1 VKTRYCTV
9 AISVMCLFA
18 LGCSRSPE
26 LTKKRYLSSGER
38 YAQQGK
44 YEEARIQ
51 FTRAIKVD
59 ARFSEAYY
67 QLGLSNVALHDW
79 NGAFRALEEAQT
91 LDPGRFDVKLELGKL
106 YLASNNA
113 DLAKAAANSLLQ
125 ANPNNTA
132 AYRLLGDALLAQNDQ
147 NGALDAFT
155 KLLLLA
161 PDQAVAQE
169 NVGLLQAKMQRY
181 DEAEQHLRKAIEID
195 PTFVSG
201 YLNLASFFRSRN
213 RLSDAEAVLQKG
225 IGGNADATSLYIAQ
239 ADLWKFEGKQDL
251 AEQELQRL
259 RDRTKS
265 SAELSLAIGDY
276 YSQHGEPEAASKEY
290 LRGLSADPANT
301 DLKNRTVEAYLE
313 DGHTAEAGALNASV
327 LKNNPKDIAA
337 QVQRG
342 RILLESGNV
351 QAAISQLREQVA
363 DAPDF
368 PQAHYALGLAYARGK
383 SFDAA
388 ENEFAAALKLSP
400 TMLPVIQSMASMQ
413 LARKQPALAGDYAK
427 RCVELAPGDPTCHLL
442 LGLVLLENAN
452 GMAVQQF
459 EMASSQ
465 APNDPAPRLQLAA
478 AYTRMKKW
486 NEAENQFKDALRV
499 SPRSHQALEQYAIYL
514 ESRNEPSKAMTLVQQ
529 FLAAYPDDA
538 TATLLLGSLY
548 SGAKQYDEA
557 RQATEHALAL
567 DPNLAAGYL
576 ALGKLDQIRGD
587 RDRAISDYERA
598 LSLQPNG
605 VPLLTL
611 IGNLYLDKSDFTNAR
626 KYYDRALALDSDF
639 APALA
644 NLAYTEAQQ
653 GGELNV
659 ALGLA
664 QKAKSLLPNVD
675 AITDTLAW
683 IEYLKGDY
691 DDAVP
696 AFQNCI
702 RKDPG
707 RASYRYHLGMA
718 LLAEGDRR
726 GAKSSLE
733 AALRLH
739 LAGADAQKARDTLAR
754 TAVD

>member
-1 VKTRYCTV
+1 MKTRQLFI
-9 AISVMCLFA
+9 AFSLSLVM

-26 LTKKRYLSSGER
+26 ISKRRYLKSGER

-51 FTRAIKVD
+51 FTRALKVD
-59 ARFSEAYY
+59 PRFVEAYY
-67 QLGLSNVALHDW
+67 QLGMSNVALHDW

-91 LDPGRFDVKLELGKL
+91 LDEGRSDVKLELGQL

-113 DLAKAAANSLLQ
+113 DLARAAANSLLQ

-147 NGALDAFT
+147 AGALDAFT

-169 NVGLLQAKMQRY
+169 NVGLLLAKMQRY
-181 DEAEQHLRKAIEID
+181 DKAEQHLRKAIEID

-213 RLSDAEAVLQKG
+213 RLSESEAVLENG
-225 IGGNADATSLYIAQ
+225 IGRNADATGLYIAH
-239 ADLWKFEGKQDL
+239 ANLWNFEGKQDL

-265 SAELSLAIGDY
+265 SAALSLAIGDY

-301 DLKNRTVEAYLE
+301 DLKNRTVQAYLE
-313 DGHTAEAGALNASV
+313 SGHTAEAGALNASV
-327 LKNNPKDIAA
+327 LKNNPKDIVA

-413 LARKQPALAGDYAK
+413 LARKQPALAKDYAK

-442 LGLVLLENAN
+442 LGMVFLDSDN

-459 EMASSQ
+459 QIASSL
-465 APNDPAPRLQLAA
+465 APKDPAPRLQLAS
-478 AYTRMKKW
+478 AYTLMKKW
-486 NEAENQFKDALRV
+486 NEAENQFQDALRV
-499 SPRSHQALEQYAIYL
+499 RPFSHQALEQYAIYL
-514 ESRNEPSKAMTLVQQ
+514 ESRNEPAKAMTLVQQ
-529 FLAAYPDDA
+529 FLATYPDDA
-538 TATLLLGSLY
+538 PATLLLGSLY
-548 SGAKQYDEA
+548 SGAKQYDQA
-557 RQATEHALAL
+557 RQEVEHALAL
-567 DPNLAAGYL
+567 DPNLAAAYL

-587 RDRAISDYERA
+587 RDTAISNYEKA

-611 IGNLYLDKSDFTNAR
+611 IGNLYLDKPDFTNAR
-626 KYYDRALALDSDF
+626 KYYERALALDSDF

-644 NLAYTEAQQ
+644 NLAYAEAQQ

-683 IEYLKGDY
+683 IEYLKGDLGQ
-691 DDAVP
+691 AVP
-696 AFQNCI
+696 AFRDCV

-718 LLAEGDRR
+718 LLAEGDRS
-726 GAKSSLE
+726 GAKNSLE
-733 AALRLH
+733 AALKLH
-739 LAGADAQKARDTLAR
+739 LAGSDAERAREILAHN
-754 TAVD
+754 AVD